1 MAPDA
6 GFAASLASGVHKYL
20 QFSDLH
26 KQLGLGHARRKGLGI
41 FNDVH
46 FFMEGRFLSLS
57 NTSSRLAGTAGS
69 EIRPTGPPSLRL
81 VGRCGTVR

>member
-1 MAPDA
+1 
-6 GFAASLASGVHKYL
+6 
-20 QFSDLH
+20 LH

-41 FNDVH
+41 FNDVY

-69 EIRPTGPPSLRL
+69 EIRPYRAAF
-81 VGRCGTVR
+81 VEIGRSMRTVR